1 MTDVAFSTLDE
12 VIEYVKFIAKDTV
25 EQETDGEHTIDFTTV
40 QGKFFWALLKPVAQ
54 TCFLNQEQDRTVLI
68 NQAFITTCNEFYLK
82 ERFAKI
88 FALTQG
94 VATYSKGA
102 LIIQGTLGAS
112 IQQNTEFYIDS
123 RTFASDN
130 LVYVT
135 EYTIPYI
142 ALEEISGK
150 IVVTMSQDFDL
161 SSNMKMYSI
170 AGGYIASDKTITVTS
185 TNKFSFDKIS
195 GVDITAQTGNIIFRM
210 ARVEVTSVYTGAI
223 QNVEAGE
230 KLTLTNPVVSLDEF
244 GYVTYDRITGGVD
257 AQSIEDFRQQL
268 LDIYQ
273 NLPQGWSGYA
283 VEYLIK
289 RYDNNKYDKAKIFI
303 PRAENTT
310 GVEDPGF
317 TTIYILKED
326 NTKLSNTEKIDLKAF
341 LISQD
346 LVYPIRDSLNLVDI
360 LDPDLVNINIQISI
374 TSINKNTLDM
384 RTALTDLES
393 IMQEDKTLSWFRQT
407 LELDYIKSLIK
418 NTVDKN
424 GVNIANDFTLVNPTT
439 NTNLLYDQFPIISV
453 EVI

>member
-1 MTDVAFSTLDE
+1 
-12 VIEYVKFIAKDTV
+12 
-25 EQETDGEHTIDFTTV
+25 
-40 QGKFFWALLKPVAQ
+40 
-54 TCFLNQEQDRTVLI
+54 
-68 NQAFITTCNEFYLK
+68 
-82 ERFAKI
+82 
-88 FALTQG
+88 
-94 VATYSKGA
+94 
-102 LIIQGTLGAS
+102 LGAS